1 MFGVSFEWSKNIE
14 KLKSLSPIERN
25 SIVSLKTHTL
35 TTEITTTI
43 MEDDKFLGLGKKTDC
58 REELKRNLETAR
70 KEKADMKIKESSSIF
85 I

>member
-1 MFGVSFEWSKNIE
+1 
-14 KLKSLSPIERN
+14 
-25 SIVSLKTHTL
+25 
-35 TTEITTTI
+35 